1 MIHKYALITGEKNDC
16 GDGGGGTLL
25 KWCECKYEHKLDW
38 NNSAK
43 TAISFLFKKAFF
55 FFFSLLLICLLE
67 KNERDLAF
75 MQKWLGSD
83 KQIGYKEM
91 LNFKQTQASGDKM
104 DE

>member
-1 MIHKYALITGEKNDC
+1 
-16 GDGGGGTLL
+16 
-25 KWCECKYEHKLDW
+25 
-38 NNSAK
+38 
-43 TAISFLFKKAFF
+43 
-55 FFFSLLLICLLE
+55 
-67 KNERDLAF
+67 